1 MVYRRHSLCASGL
14 LALSL
19 SAQEVSLYTFCFG
32 GGVVLRLDLVVEGD
46 SLVVLAELLVDVT
59 SLDEAAGRDRFAGS
73 SLSSGFVALDSFFE
87 LAELYEAVTD
97 HTLYRGSDDGFIS
110 GELLQL
116 SQCFLILTLVIEADT
131 AIGVSEVRC
140 VCTGEVLGDS
150 FEAWRTSTLTLEGEA
165 VLPSDEAVFGYEHL
179 CGSLLSLRDLDEAVV
194 SEDAESDDD
203 DSRYCDDDLLAVAL
217 EEEFTLQYL
226 LIDGVEGVVLWELV
240 M

>member
-1 MVYRRHSLCASGL
+1 MSHVPAVPEPAHVSRVPRTL
-14 LALSL
+14 LDRV
-19 SAQEVSLYTFCFG
+19 AQW
-32 GGVVLRLDLVVEGD
+32 
-46 SLVVLAELLVDVT
+46 
-59 SLDEAAGRDRFAGS
+59 
-73 SLSSGFVALDSFFE
+73 
-87 LAELYEAVTD
+87 
-97 HTLYRGSDDGFIS
+97 
-110 GELLQL
+110 
-116 SQCFLILTLVIEADT
+116 
-131 AIGVSEVRC
+131 
-140 VCTGEVLGDS
+140 
-150 FEAWRTSTLTLEGEA
+150 WRTSTLTLEGEA